1 MGTLLNR
8 RRYMG
13 GGGEVPHVDW
23 DKEYLTFKALDSC
36 TFKHTAFDVDYSL
49 DGGSTWV
56 TLAAGTNS
64 PSVAAGEY
72 IKFKGSIVPGSTG
85 SGIFSSTG
93 RYEAMGNPI
102 SLFYGANFIG
112 VTDLSGLSLPMR
124 RMFYQ
129 SRNLISSENLAMVA
143 EILPAQSYYQMFYQ
157 CSAMEKT
164 VSVLSATTLTNT
176 CYREMYYG
184 CTALQVAP
192 ELPATS
198 LTSGCYQS
206 MFAGCTSLTTAPVLP
221 ALGLAG
227 YCYQDMFNGCSS
239 LGYIKMLCTST
250 GTNSLTRWVN
260 GVAASGTFVKNA
272 AMTTLPSGVNGIPDG
287 WTVIDN

>member
-1 MGTLLNR
+1 
-8 RRYMG
+8 MG
-13 GGGEVPHVDW
+13 GGGEVPPVDW

-64 PSVAAGEY
+64 HSVAAGKY
-72 IKFKGSIVPGSTG
+72 IKFKGNIVPGSTG
-85 SGIFSSTG
+85 SGTFSSTG

-102 SLFYGANFIG
+102 SLFYGDNFIG

-124 RMFYQ
+124 RMFYK
-129 SRNLISSENLAMVA
+129 SSNLVSSENLAMVA
-143 EILPAQSYYQMFYQ
+143 EKLPTQACYDMFYQ

-164 VSVLSATTLTNT
+164 VSVLSATTLAND
-176 CYREMYYG
+176 CYRDMYYG

-198 LTSGCYQS
+198 LTTSCYQN
-206 MFAGCTSLTTAPVLP
+206 MFYGCTSLTTAPELP
-221 ALGLAG
+221 ATSLPG
-227 YCYQDMFNGCSS
+227 YCYQDMFSGCSILS
-239 LGYIKMLCTST
+239 YIKMLCTST
-250 GTNSLTRWVN
+250 GNNSLTRWVN
-260 GVAASGTFVKNA
+260 SVAASGTFVKNA
-272 AMTTLPSGVNGIPDG
+272 AMTTLPTGVNGIPDG

>member
-1 MGTLLNR
+1 
-8 RRYMG
+8 MG
-13 GGGEVPHVDW
+13 GVAVSPIEW

-64 PSVAAGEY
+64 PSVAAGKY
-72 IKFKGSIVPGSTG
+72 IKFKGNIVPGSSG
-85 SGIFSSTG
+85 SGTFSSTG

-102 SLFYGANFIG
+102 SLFYGDNFIG
-112 VTDLSGLSLPMR
+112 VTDLSGLSSPMKG
-124 RMFYQ
+124 MFYQ
-129 SRNLISSENLAMVA
+129 SRNLVSSENLAMVA
-143 EILPAQSYYQMFYQ
+143 EKLPPQSCVQMFSQ
-157 CSAMEKT
+157 CSAMAKT
-164 VSVLSATTLTNT
+164 VSVLSATLFDIA
-176 CYREMYYG
+176 CYQNMYNG
-184 CTALQVAP
+184 CTALQIAPQLPATRLANFCYQFMFHGCTGLTAAP

-198 LTSGCYQS
+198 LS
-206 MFAGCTSLTTAPVLP
+206 A
-221 ALGLAG
+221 

-239 LGYIKMLCTST
+239 ISYIKMLCTSV
-250 GTNSLTRWVN
+250 GNNSLTRWVN

>member
-1 MGTLLNR
+1 MIGVDR
-8 RRYMG
+8 RRVMG
-13 GGGEVPHVDW
+13 GVAVSPIEW

-64 PSVAAGEY
+64 PSVAAGKY
-72 IKFKGSIVPGSTG
+72 IKFKGNIVPGSSG
-85 SGIFSSTG
+85 SGTFSSTG

-102 SLFYGANFIG
+102 SLFYGDNFIG
-112 VTDLSGLSLPMR
+112 ITDLSGLSQPMKG
-124 RMFYQ
+124 MFYQ
-129 SRNLISSENLAMVA
+129 SRNLVSSENLAMVA
-143 EILPAQSYYQMFYQ
+143 EKLPTMSCYQMFNK
-157 CSAMEKT
+157 CSAMVKT
-164 VSVLSATTLTNT
+164 VSVLSATSFDNA
-176 CYREMYYG
+176 CYQYMYSG

-192 ELPATS
+192 ELPATR
-198 LTSGCYQS
+198 LANFCYQS
-206 MFAGCTSLTTAPVLP
+206 MFQDCTVLTAAPELPATSLSA
-221 ALGLAG
+221 

-239 LGYIKMLCTST
+239 ISYIKMLCTSV
-250 GTNSLTRWVN
+250 GNNSLTRWVN

-287 WTVIDN
+287 WTVIDD

>member
-1 MGTLLNR
+1 MIGVDR
-8 RRYMG
+8 RRVMG
-13 GGGEVPHVDW
+13 GVAVSPIEW

-64 PSVAAGEY
+64 PSVAAGKY
-72 IKFKGSIVPGSTG
+72 IKFKGNIVPGSSG
-85 SGIFSSTG
+85 SGTFSSTG

-102 SLFYGANFIG
+102 SLFYGDNFIG
-112 VTDLSGLSLPMR
+112 VTDLSGLTQPMR

-129 SRNLISSENLAMVA
+129 SSNLVSSENLAMVA
-143 EILPAQSYYQMFYQ
+143 EILPNQSCYQMFSQ

-164 VSVLSATTLTNT
+164 VSVLSATSFGNA
-176 CYREMYYG
+176 CYNYMYDG

-192 ELPATS
+192 RLPATSLANFCYQFMFQGCTGLTAAPELPATS
-198 LTSGCYQS
+198 LS
-206 MFAGCTSLTTAPVLP
+206 A
-221 ALGLAG
+221 
-227 YCYQDMFNGCSS
+227 YCYQNMFSGCSS
-239 LGYIKMLCTST
+239 LSYIKMLCTSFVS
-250 GTNSLTRWVN
+250 NSLNGWVD

-272 AMTTLPSGVNGIPDG
+272 AMTTLPSGANGIPDG
-287 WTVIDN
+287 WTVIDD